1 MTKEEAL
8 QYHREPRPG
17 KIEVVPTKPLSTQYD
32 LSLAYSPGV
41 AEPCREIAASSDEAY
56 RYTSKGN
63 LVAVVTNGT
72 AVLGLGNIG
81 AQASKPVMEG
91 KAVLFKRFAGVD
103 VFDIEIDC
111 EDPEELI
118 RIIASIEPTFGG
130 INLEDIK
137 APECF
142 HIEKELKARC
152 KIPVMHDDQ
161 HGTAIITGAAL
172 LNALELVGKKIG
184 EIRIV
189 VVGAGAAGIACTEF
203 FVVLGADPSKITMFD
218 KEGLVHVRNFSGD
231 QRRDDPRFQFAT
243 ERDYEGIDAALVGAD
258 VFLGVSV
265 AGVLS
270 STALE
275 QMAKNP
281 VIFALAN
288 PDPEVDYETA
298 RRARPDA
305 ILATG
310 RSDYANQINNVL
322 CFPFL
327 FRGAL
332 DVGARE
338 INNAM
343 KIAAAKALAR
353 LAREPVPEMVH
364 RAYSTSGISFGR
376 EYLIPKPLDPR
387 LLTAIAPAVAKA
399 AIESG
404 VARYDLTD
412 WDRYEADLL
421 SRVGIGQKLVV
432 EIINQARRDP
442 KRVVFAEADDYEV
455 LKAAEMVADQGIAR
469 PILLGRRKTIAAL
482 TESHSIHGLEDAP
495 VIDPLEEPELCARYG
510 AILYQKRHRKG
521 VTEGDS
527 KRLMRD
533 RNYFGAAMVEAGD
546 ADAVVSGRT
555 KEYPKVILPA
565 LQLIG
570 TAEEVRRVAGM
581 YIVNTR
587 RGTFFFADTTVNLD
601 PGVEDLVDIIGLTA
615 QTVRVFNIEPCV
627 AVLSFSNFGTTRS
640 PQADKCKEAVAMARE
655 RYPEL
660 IIDGEVQANVALD
673 PYLLRQNYPF
683 STLVGRS
690 VNTLIF
696 PSLESGNIAY
706 KLMGELGGAELIG
719 PVLMGMRK
727 PVQVLQLGAS
737 VREIVAIVALAV
749 VEAQRK

>member
-17 KIEVVPTKPLSTQYD
+17 KIEIVSTKPLSTQYD

-41 AEPCREIAASSDEAY
+41 AEPCREIAENPDDAY

-103 VFDIEIDC
+103 VYDIEIDC
-111 EDPEELI
+111 ENPDELI
-118 RIIASIEPTFGG
+118 RTVAALEPTFGG

-142 HIEKELKARC
+142 RVEKELKARC
-152 KIPVMHDDQ
+152 RIPVMHDDQ

-172 LNALELVGKKIG
+172 LNALELVGKEIG
-184 EIRIV
+184 QVRVV

-203 FVVLGADPSKITMFD
+203 FVVLGVERNHVTMFD
-218 KEGLVHVRNFSGD
+218 KDGLVHSGNFTEAERST
-231 QRRDDPRFQFAT
+231 DPRAQFARKG
-243 ERDYEGIDAALVGAD
+243 EVISIEEALEGAD

-265 AGVLS
+265 GGVLS
-270 STALE
+270 EKALKG
-275 QMAKNP
+275 MANDP
-281 VIFALAN
+281 IIFALAN
-288 PDPEVDYETA
+288 PDPEVDYDTA
-298 RRARPDA
+298 RRLRPDA
-305 ILATG
+305 IIATG
-310 RSDYANQINNVL
+310 RSDFPNQINNVL

-338 INNAM
+338 INDSM
-343 KIAAAKALAR
+343 KTAAARSLAK

-364 RAYSTSGISFGR
+364 RAYSVADISFGR

-387 LLTAIAPAVAKA
+387 LLTALSPAVARA
-399 AIESG
+399 AVESG
-404 VARYDLTD
+404 VARYAIED
-412 WDRYEADLL
+412 WEHYEADLL

-432 EIINQARRDP
+432 EIINQARRHP
-442 KRVVFAEADDYEV
+442 KRVVFAEADDYTV
-455 LKAAEMVADQGIAR
+455 LKAAEMVAEQGIAM
-469 PILLGRRKTIAAL
+469 PVLLGRKRTIEEL
-482 TESHSIHGLEDAP
+482 SRSHSIHGLESAP
-495 VIDPLEEPELCARYG
+495 VIDPLDEPELRARYG
-510 AILYQKRHRKG
+510 NILYSKRQRKG

-527 KRLMRD
+527 RRLMRD
-533 RNYFGAAMVEAGD
+533 RNYFGAAMVESGD
-546 ADAVVSGRT
+546 ADAMVSGRT

-587 RGTFFFADTTVNLD
+587 KGVYFFADTTVNLD
-601 PGVEDLVDIIGLTA
+601 PNVEDLVDIIGLTA
-615 QTVRVFNIEPCV
+615 QTVRVFNIEPCA

-640 PQADKCKEAVAMARE
+640 PQSDKCKEAVAKARE
-655 RYPEL
+655 RYPGL
-660 IIDGEVQANVALD
+660 IIDGEIQANVALD
-673 PYLLRQNYPF
+673 PYLLEENYPF
-683 STLVGRS
+683 SNLVGRK

-696 PSLESGNIAY
+696 PNLESGNIAY

-727 PVQVLQLGAS
+727 PVQILQLGAS

-749 VEAQRK
+749 VEAQRR